1 MTLLRSISRLFDA
14 LAWLVYALAS
24 LLMAALVVMAGW
36 QVWGRYIMNN
46 TPTWTEQATLLSL
59 LYITLPLAAVGIR
72 ENFHLAVEILPDLLG
87 PKALLWQERFVL
99 LFDRSRSLSLNLFEH
114 VHGESRARGQAMVDL
129 RARYLDAGLEPEG
142 NELPDYLPLFLDYCS
157 TLPDA
162 IARDTLAEPGV
173 VLIAL
178 AARLSDKGSDYAPV
192 LALLC
197 EIAGLEMDEEAA
209 KALPPAEDPETL
221 EELDAQWE
229 EEEIRFTADAAPDPT
244 AACPQVSAIL
254 DRMRAPL
261 PDAEP
266 ATSAKR
272 S

>member
-1 MTLLRSISRLFDA
+1 MRNLHLI
-14 LAWLVYALAS
+14 S
-24 LLMAALVVMAGW
+24 LLLQYPTKDLQAVAGEIRQRLESDQFLPQSGVAALE
-36 QVWGRYIMNN
+36 
-46 TPTWTEQATLLSL
+46 PLLTRL
-59 LYITLPLAAVGIR
+59 TTADIYDVQETY
-72 ENFHLAVEILPDLLG
+72 VE
-87 PKALLWQERFVL
+87 
-99 LFDRSRSLSLNLFEH
+99 LFDRGRAHSLHLFEH
-114 VHGESRARGQAMVDL
+114 VHGESRDRGQAMVDL

-157 TLPDA
+157 TLPDVR
-162 IARDTLAEPGV
+162 ARDTLAEPGV

-178 AARLSDKGSDYAPV
+178 AARLAAKGSDYAPV
-192 LALLC
+192 FALLC

-229 EEEIRFTADAAPDPT
+229 EEEIRFTADAAPDPA

-261 PDAEP
+261 P
-266 ATSAKR
+266 ATASKR